1 MELSKSNKRLL
12 VAYSKG
18 YRIDIDGFCLNPKG
32 VVLKG
37 QTNNNGY
44 KDFSVRV
51 NGKSTRVTFHR
62 LQAYQ
67 KYGDKLFKPE
77 ILVRHKNGICHDNSF
92 SNILI
97 GTTHDN
103 AMDIPKELRV
113 IRASNP
119 RHNHQEIISDRNNG
133 LTYEKIMKKHSIS
146 SKGTISFI
154 INKSLSA

>member
-1 MELSKSNKRLL
+1 MELSKNNKNLL

-18 YRIDIDGFCLNPKG
+18 YTINKDGFCLNPKG
-32 VVLKG
+32 IVLKG
-37 QTNNNGY
+37 GTNNNGY
-44 KDFSVRV
+44 KYFSIRV
-51 NGKSTRVTFHR
+51 NSESVKVAFHR

-67 KYGDKLFKPE
+67 KYGDKLFELE
-77 ILVRHKNGICHDNSF
+77 ILVRHKNGICIDNSF

-97 GTTHDN
+97 GTSSDN
-103 AMDIPKELRV
+103 AMDIPKKLRV

-119 RHNHQEIISDRNNG
+119 IHNHLEIISDRNNG